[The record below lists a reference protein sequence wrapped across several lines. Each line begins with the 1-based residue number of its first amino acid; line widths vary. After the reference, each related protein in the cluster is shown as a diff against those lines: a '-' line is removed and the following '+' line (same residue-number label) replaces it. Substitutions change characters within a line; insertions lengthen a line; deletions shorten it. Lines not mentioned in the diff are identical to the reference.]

1 MIIYDKKI
9 DWEILKYSAARRGL
23 VSCQKSVIS
32 FIVDEAGID
41 TLYAIEISEIKTM
54 ENLRKA
60 LDDVGLQYRTIVSE
74 NKAVIFDSGSNLA
87 ENINKLKQKYETTI
101 IKSTKGKGEFVGGE
115 TRIEGK
121 SAFQRIIR
129 DYEGRFSGKVQEGE
143 GISNNRI
150 AEAQR
155 IKPGETKPKEE
166 IKPKFL
172 KFLIN

>member
-41 TLYAIEISEIKTM
+41 TLYRIEIPEIKTM

-60 LDDVGLQYRTIVSE
+60 LDGVGLQYRTIISE
-74 NKAVIFDSGSNLA
+74 NQAVIFESGSNLA
-87 ENINKLKQKYETTI
+87 ENINKLKQKYEKTI
-101 IKSTKGKGEFVGGE
+101 IKSTKGKGEFLGRE

-121 SAFQRIIR
+121 RAFQGVIR
-129 DYEGRFSGKVQEGE
+129 NYEGQFPGRVQEGK
-143 GISNNRI
+143 GIYNNGTG
-150 AEAQR
+150 ETQK
-155 IKPGETKPKEE
+155 IKPGEIKPKEE